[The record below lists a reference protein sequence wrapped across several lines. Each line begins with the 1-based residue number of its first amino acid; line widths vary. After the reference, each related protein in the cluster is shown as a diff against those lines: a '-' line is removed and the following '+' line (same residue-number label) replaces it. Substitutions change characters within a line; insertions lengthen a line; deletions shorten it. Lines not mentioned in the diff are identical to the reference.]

1 MEVLGY
7 VASIAIGLALGL
19 IGGGGSILTLPVL
32 VYLFGVPVV
41 LATTYSLFVVG
52 ITALIGSISF
62 YKQKLI
68 DIRIFFVFGIP
79 SIIAVFLTRLYLVP
93 LIPEVV
99 FRVGAFVMT
108 KDMFIMGVF
117 ATLMIGAAYGMLRP
131 KNQKEVAEKV
141 TASLVPQK
149 INYPLVLLEGTVVGG
164 VTGLV
169 GAGGGFL
176 IIPALVFI
184 GKLPMKVAVG
194 TSLLIIAAKSLLG
207 FLAEFSE
214 IAIDW
219 VLLAIVSLFAVLGM
233 FIGTLLSKRIE
244 GEKLKPIFGWF
255 TLVMGMYILIKEF
268 FN

>member
-7 VASIAIGLALGL
+7 VASVAIGLALGL

-32 VYLFGVPVV
+32 VYLFGIPVV

-52 ITALIGSISF
+52 VTALIGSISF

-93 LIPEVV
+93 LLPEVV
-99 FRVGAFVMT
+99 FRIGTFVMS

-117 ATLMIGAAYGMLRP
+117 AALMIGAAYGMLRP
-131 KNQKEVAEKV
+131 TNQKEVAEKA
-141 TASLVPQK
+141 TTSLVPQK

-184 GKLPMKVAVG
+184 GKLQMKVAVG
-194 TSLLIIAAKSLLG
+194 TSLLIIAAKSLIG
-207 FLAEFSE
+207 FFAEFSE

-219 VLLAIVSLFAVLGM
+219 ILLASVSIFAVLGM

-244 GEKLKPIFGWF
+244 GKKLKPIFGWF

>member
-7 VASIAIGLALGL
+7 VASVAIGLALGL

-32 VYLFGVPVV
+32 VYLFSVPVV

-99 FRVGAFVMT
+99 FRIETFVMT

-117 ATLMIGAAYGMLRP
+117 AALMIGAAYGMLRP
-131 KNQKEVAEKV
+131 TNQKEVAENA

-194 TSLLIIAAKSLLG
+194 TSLLIIAAKSLIG
-207 FLAEFSE
+207 FFAEFSE

-219 VLLAIVSLFAVLGM
+219 ALLTMVSLFAVLGM

-244 GEKLKPIFGWF
+244 GEKLKPVFGWF

>member
-7 VASIAIGLALGL
+7 IASIAIGLALGL

-32 VYLFGVPVV
+32 VYLFSVPVV

-62 YKQKLI
+62 YRQKLI

-79 SIIAVFLTRLYLVP
+79 SVVAVFLTRSYLVP
-93 LIPEVV
+93 LLPEEVMEFGTFVV
-99 FRVGAFVMT
+99 T
-108 KDMFIMGVF
+108 KDMFIMSIF
-117 ATLMIGAAYGMLRP
+117 SILMIGAAYGMLRP
-131 KNQKEVAEKV
+131 SNQAKSSEKV
-141 TASLVPQK
+141 FSLSIPQN

-176 IIPALVFI
+176 IIPALVFL

-194 TSLLIIAAKSLLG
+194 TSLLIIAAKSLIG
-207 FLAEFSE
+207 FMAEFNE
-214 IAIDW
+214 FTIDW
-219 VLLAIVSLFAVLGM
+219 MLLTIVSLFAIAGM
-233 FIGTLLSKRIE
+233 FIGTLLSKRIS
-244 GEKLKPIFGWF
+244 GEKLKPLFGWF

-268 FN
+268 FY

>member
-7 VASIAIGLALGL
+7 VASVAIGLALGL

-52 ITALIGSISF
+52 ITALISSISF

-99 FRVGAFVMT
+99 FRVEAFVMT

-131 KNQKEVAEKV
+131 TNQKEAAGKA
-141 TASLVPQK
+141 TTSLVPQK

-194 TSLLIIAAKSLLG
+194 TSLLIIAAKSLIG
-207 FLAEFSE
+207 FFTEFSE
-214 IAIDW
+214 IEIDW
-219 VLLAIVSLFAVLGM
+219 VLLTIVSLFAVLGM